1 LLKKFGWSRRMRVP
15 SLLALVALV
24 GFLIIELVLRV

>member
-1 LLKKFGWSRRMRVP
+1 MRVP